1 VLASL
6 DVLVLPS
13 VYEEMGSVLTEAMA
27 AGLPV
32 VASDVGGIPEV
43 VRHGE
48 TGLLVPPGDVDAL
61 AAALDR
67 VVAEPGLRDR
77 LAAGARARSA
87 DYSWPALAARV
98 AAVYDRAL
106 GLAADL
112 EPAA

>member
-13 VYEEMGSVLTEAMA
+13 AYEEMGSVLTEAMA
-27 AGLPV
+27 SGLPV

-67 VVAEPGLRDR
+67 LVADAGLRAR
-77 LAAGARARSA
+77 LSAGARARA
-87 DYSWPALAARV
+87 AGYAWPRLAARV
-98 AAVYDRAL
+98 AAVYARVREGDAL
-106 GLAADL
+106 EAVA
-112 EPAA
+112 

>member
-1 VLASL
+1 
-6 DVLVLPS
+6 
-13 VYEEMGSVLTEAMA
+13 MA

-32 VASDVGGIPEV
+32 VASEVGGIPEV
-43 VRHGE
+43 VRHGV
-48 TGLLVPPGDVDAL
+48 TGLLVAPGDVGAL

-87 DYSWPALAARV
+87 DYGWPALAARV